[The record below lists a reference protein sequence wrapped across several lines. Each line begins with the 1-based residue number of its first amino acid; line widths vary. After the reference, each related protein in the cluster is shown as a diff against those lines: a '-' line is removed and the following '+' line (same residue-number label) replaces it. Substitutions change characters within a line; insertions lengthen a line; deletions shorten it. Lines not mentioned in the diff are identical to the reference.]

1 MTYRSILTLVDGSRW
16 AENRAHVA
24 AGLAARF
31 GARLTG
37 AFPRPAPPVSAW
49 DEPLD
54 WGLTPSIPPALSAE
68 ALATCERRSDAQA
81 EDARMA
87 FEAAADQAGCRSD
100 WLTVS
105 GESAAGALQ
114 LMRRTDLA
122 VLPTGRLPTIGQTGT
137 SAADVVLDGGGPALL
152 LPDRT
157 TGPLPGRRILV
168 AWNGSREAAR
178 ALRDAWPFLMIAEAV
193 RVVLVRPAE
202 AEEPDSLL
210 QRYFEDH
217 GRAVELV
224 VVREADPGAADAL
237 RAEAEAAGADLI
249 VMGLYGRSRLRE
261 TVLGGVSRS
270 LLDSAGIPL
279 LVTH

>member
-1 MTYRSILTLVDGSRW
+1 MTYRSILTVVDGSRW
-16 AENRAHVA
+16 AEHRARVA

-49 DEPLD
+49 DQPLD
-54 WGLTPSIPPALSAE
+54 WGLTPSIPPALSPE
-68 ALATCERRSDAQA
+68 AVAAHERRSDAQA

-100 WLTVS
+100 WMTIP
-105 GESAAGALQ
+105 GASAAGVLQ
-114 LMRRTDLA
+114 LMRRTDLSI
-122 VLPTGRLPTIGQTGT
+122 LPTGRLPTLGETGT
-137 SAADVVLDGGGPALL
+137 TAADLVLDSGGPALL
-152 LPDRT
+152 LPDRAAA
-157 TGPLPGRRILV
+157 PLPGRRVLV

-178 ALRDAWPFLMIAEAV
+178 ALRDAWPFLTIAESV
-193 RVVLVRPAE
+193 RVALVRSAE

-217 GRAVELV
+217 GREVELV
-224 VVREADPGAADAL
+224 VVREPDAGVADAL
-237 RAEAEAAGADLI
+237 RAEAEALGADLI

-261 TVLGGVSRS
+261 TILGGVSRS
-270 LLDSAGIPL
+270 LLDSAGIPIL
-279 LVTH
+279 ATH

>member
-1 MTYRSILTLVDGSRW
+1 MTCRSILTLVDGSRW
-16 AENRAHVA
+16 AEHRARVA

-54 WGLTPSIPPALSAE
+54 WGLTPSIPPALSPDAV
-68 ALATCERRSDAQA
+68 AAHERRSDAQA

-87 FEAAADQAGCRSD
+87 FEAAADHAGCRSD

-105 GESAAGALQ
+105 GQSAAGALQ

-122 VLPTGRLPTIGQTGT
+122 VLPAGRLPTIGQTGT
-137 SAADVVLDGGGPALL
+137 SAADLVLDSGGPALL

-157 TGPLPGRRILV
+157 NATLPGRRILI

-178 ALRDAWPFLMIAEAV
+178 ALRDAWPFLTIAETV
-193 RVVLVRPAE
+193 RIVLVRPAE

-210 QRYFEDH
+210 QRYLEDH
-217 GRAVELV
+217 GRAAELV
-224 VVREADPGAADAL
+224 VVREPDAGAAEAI
-237 RAEAEAAGADLI
+237 RSEAEAMDSDLV

-261 TVLGGVSRS
+261 TILGGVSRA
-270 LLDSAGIPL
+270 LLDHAGIPL
-279 LVTH
+279 IVSH